1 MVRGPGLKNA
11 ALAVVAVISAMAV
24 TFVARELFYGRPTSH
39 SAAPATEGWSS
50 AGADSH
56 GATNHVG
63 ARRTRWRAERR
74 QHDDNNGSR
83 RRGQGPV

>member
-39 SAAPATEGWSS
+39 ARAPSTEGRSS
-50 AGADSH
+50 AGANSH
-56 GATNHVG
+56 VATNHVG
-63 ARRTRWRAERR
+63 ARSPLWRAERR
-74 QHDDNNGSR
+74 QHDDDNGSR
-83 RRGQGPV
+83 LRGQGPL